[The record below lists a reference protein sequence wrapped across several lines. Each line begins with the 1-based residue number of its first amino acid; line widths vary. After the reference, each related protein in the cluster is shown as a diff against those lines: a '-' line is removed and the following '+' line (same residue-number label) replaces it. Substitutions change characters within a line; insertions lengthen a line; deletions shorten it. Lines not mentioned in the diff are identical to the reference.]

1 MLALDENF
9 LATAPSL
16 GHMLLI
22 IDEGQVVSQTEILC
36 YAIFITPIDPSA
48 GRGHV
53 SHVYP
58 VTTEGIHDSDSQN
71 YAILTRD
78 NEVTYPGD
86 KHFKDQAEFEDYILA
101 EYAKAMEKQN
111 AMDSE
116 GRLSS
121 H

>member
-1 MLALDENF
+1 MLAFDENF
-9 LATAPSL
+9 LATTPSL

-22 IDEGQVVSQTEILC
+22 VDEGQVVSQTEILC
-36 YAIFITPIDPSA
+36 YAVFLAPIDPSA

-53 SHVYP
+53 SRVYP
-58 VTTEGIHDSDSQN
+58 VTIEGIHDSDAQD

-101 EYAKAMEKQN
+101 EYTKAMEKKS
-111 AMDSE
+111 ALDPE
-116 GRLSS
+116 GRVSS